1 MRLLSQQKHFS
12 RESGPQWLPPS
23 ALSPHDATPRQG
35 EGGTAPPRT
44 SLARLDDSLG
54 EFRCCAFRPSVASEP
69 LFVRY
74 SRDASTGRPPSAEV
88 LRRVTPASSFV
99 LVVASGEGRDIS
111 GYYVSLSLDL
121 PSCVP
126 PRPPRDR
133 NAQQPLTMRC
143 RLEPGMAVLK
153 IVA

>member
-99 LVVASGEGRDIS
+99 LVVASGEGQDIS
-111 GYYVSLSLDL
+111 GQYVSLSLNST
-121 PSCVP
+121 SCIP
-126 PRPPRDR
+126 PRPLQDC
-133 NAQQPLTMRC
+133 NMRRSLLVPC
-143 RLEPGMAVLK
+143 RLEPRMAVLE